1 MNTNS
6 NTYTM
11 VFASIM
17 VVIVALILALVS
29 DSLKDIQKKNVELDK
44 KKQILASLNID
55 TKDQD
60 VEALYA
66 QYIIEEI
73 VINSAAE
80 IVESP
85 EEEAFNVDVKK
96 ELAKD
101 LNKRALPLYIA
112 EIDDETKYILSLY
125 GAGLW
130 GPIWGYIAL
139 EEDKNS
145 IYGAYFSHA
154 SETPGLGDEIAQT
167 SFQHRFIGK
176 KIFNDMNEFVS
187 VAIVK
192 SGQSTDRQDY
202 VDGVSG
208 GTITSQGVENM
219 LFNCMSQYE
228 AYLQKDGGNE
238 E

>member
-11 VFASIM
+11 VFATIM
-17 VVIVALILALVS
+17 VVIVALVLALVS

-44 KKQILASLNID
+44 QKQILASLNID
-55 TKDQD
+55 AGNQD

-66 QYIIEEI
+66 QYIVEEL
-73 VINSAAE
+73 VINADAE
-80 IVESP
+80 VVAFP
-85 EEEAFNVDVKK
+85 AEEAFDIDIKR
-96 ELAKD
+96 ELSKD
-101 LNKRALPLYIA
+101 LDKRALPLYIA
-112 EIDDETKYILSLY
+112 DVDGETKYILSLY

-139 EEDKNS
+139 DEDKNS

-154 SETPGLGDEIAQT
+154 SETPGLGDEIANT

-187 VAIVK
+187 IAIVK
-192 SGQSTDRQDY
+192 SGQSTDKQDY
-202 VDGVSG
+202 VDGISG
-208 GTITSQGVENM
+208 GTITSQGVESM
-219 LFNCMSQYE
+219 LFNCISQYE